1 MPYEH
6 FAQQLGQQQGREWRT
21 TRRYFQFPLHRRTE
35 VQKGMRFLTQ
45 FHFAELTTGCEC
57 ATV

>member
-6 FAQQLGQQQGREWRT
+6 FAQQLGQQQGRELTQRDAIFNF
-21 TRRYFQFPLHRRTE
+21 RCTE

-45 FHFAELTTGCEC
+45 FHFAGRTTGCEC